1 MIDTLALAERIEH
14 EFGDDPERARHYA
27 RILGDMIEADR
38 PATKQDV
45 RNLNTELELL
55 RREIVE
61 LRAESSD
68 LRAELPQTIT
78 GMYSEVSGLPWKIAG
93 LLIAQAAVIIAL
105 IEFVPL
111 LVR

>member
-1 MIDTLALAERIEH
+1 MIDTLTLAERIEH

-45 RNLNTELELL
+45 RDLDAELTAL
-55 RREIVE
+55 RRELAEMRAETSE
-61 LRAESSD
+61 LRTEV
-68 LRAELPQTIT
+68 PQAIA
-78 GMYSEVSGLPWKIAG
+78 GMDREFGSLPWKITG

-105 IEFVPL
+105 IEFLP
-111 LVR
+111 RFQ